1 MTRTNEQ
8 LACLPVAYGT
18 ALGMLER
25 AEVSDGE
32 TMLVTGASGGVGLP
46 RVQPTAARGA
56 NVVAVSSTEKADR
69 GRDAGAM
76 AVVSRHT
83 GDLAGPVTNL
93 VPSGLEL
100 PPTSWGPGIE
110 ALMPLVRD
118 GSHWVIARTVAGPV
132 VSFDLRRL
140 YLRNLRLIGSSMHTR
155 VHFAKLVDIA

>member
-1 MTRTNEQ
+1 MS
-8 LACLPVAYGT
+8 AGCLGT

-56 NVVAVSSTEKADR
+56 NVVAVSSTER
-69 GRDAGAM
+69 PTEGATPVPWPWCH
-76 AVVSRHT
+76 AT
-83 GDLAGPVTNL
+83 PVTW
-93 VPSGLEL
+93 PARS
-100 PPTSWGPGIE
+100 PTWFPRGWSCRRHRGGPAIE

-118 GSHWVIARTVAGPV
+118 GSHWVIAGTVAGPV

-155 VHFAKLVDIA
+155 VHFAKIVITPWSTQELAS